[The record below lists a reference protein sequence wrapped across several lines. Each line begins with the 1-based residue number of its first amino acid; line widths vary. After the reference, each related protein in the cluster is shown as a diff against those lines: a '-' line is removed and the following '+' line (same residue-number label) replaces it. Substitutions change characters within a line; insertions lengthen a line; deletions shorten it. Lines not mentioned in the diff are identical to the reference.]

1 VVGVIYKMPF
11 KTKNTFSQ
19 YPSSN
24 RKAQDAAP
32 NYRDAV
38 IESNV
43 RLSDRCAELE
53 KELNTI
59 KSTFDA
65 LLCEERASYQ
75 NDIDEASRLRSC
87 ALMEVTELQEENA
100 VLKAQLLDGKKES
113 KIELIYDATEE
124 VIPSS
129 WIENKTPLV
138 VPLKKKRVVKRLKKT
153 VEEVVAPKAEPKVEP
168 KAEPKEGCPWEEP
181 KAESKKDAV
190 WMAVARAA
198 LADNLLAPV
207 VAPEPAV
214 ETKACGVCDEIGWNT
229 MKNTELIEQC
239 TKLGIKGVKK
249 IPKAKIIERLMIHYN
264 GTGDG
269 SGNIVGL

>member
-1 VVGVIYKMPF
+1 MPF

-65 LLCEERASYQ
+65 LMCEEHASYK

-129 WIENKTPLV
+129 WIENKTPPV
-138 VPLKKKRVVKRLKKT
+138 APPKKKRIVRVKKLVKS
-153 VEEVVAPKAEPKVEP
+153 
-168 KAEPKEGCPWEEP
+168 KEGCPWEEP
-181 KAESKKDAV
+181 KAEPKKELLM
-190 WMAVARAA
+190 MAIAQGVLAA
-198 LADNLLAPV
+198 AKDV
-207 VAPEPAV
+207 VAPELAV